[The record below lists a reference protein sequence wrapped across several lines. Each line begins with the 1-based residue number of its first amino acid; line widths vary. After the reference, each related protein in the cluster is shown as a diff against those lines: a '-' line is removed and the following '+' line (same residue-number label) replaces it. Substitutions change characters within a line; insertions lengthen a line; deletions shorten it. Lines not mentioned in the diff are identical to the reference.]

1 MYCNNTTQFALD
13 FSIHIYDICGKCH
26 RNIRGNDISNFASMQ
41 NREDLRA
48 IQKINKNNCNDNVK
62 HIF

>member
-1 MYCNNTTQFALD
+1 MFNYSQIILFV
-13 FSIHIYDICGKCH
+13 KCLMV
-26 RNIRGNDISNFASMQ
+26 NDISNFASMR

-48 IQKINKNNCNDNVK
+48 IQKINKNNCNDNAK